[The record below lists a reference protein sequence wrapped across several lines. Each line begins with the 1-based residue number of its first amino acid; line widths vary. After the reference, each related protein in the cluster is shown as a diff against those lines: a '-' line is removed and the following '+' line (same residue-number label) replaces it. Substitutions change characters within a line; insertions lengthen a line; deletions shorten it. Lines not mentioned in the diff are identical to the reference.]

1 MFTIVCESCL
11 VCQIVVAEIDFLS
24 GAPSMC
30 CQLQRQGRSHE
41 SMVSCVCSQ
50 TVGHWAS
57 CAVCGCFPGSLRQ
70 RPNRSGR
77 FAGLHSGRANHQGG
91 CFLRLGEPNALY
103 EDARILTYRLSQDEK
118 GWILLG
124 PTKGWSEAFVNLVLV
139 FDSQGVLR
147 RHSQVKVRS
156 P

>member
-1 MFTIVCESCL
+1 MKAWLAVFAARRCGIGLLALFAAV
-11 VCQIVVAEIDFLS
+11 FLAACVS
-24 GAPSMC
+24 API
-30 CQLQRQGRSHE
+30 G
-41 SMVSCVCSQ
+41 
-50 TVGHWAS
+50 
-57 CAVCGCFPGSLRQ
+57 
-70 RPNRSGR
+70 
-77 FAGLHSGRANHQGG
+77 QGG
-91 CFLRLGEPNALY
+91 LLDFIQDGQTTKEDVLLRLGEPNALY